1 MQKKKDERKP
11 CPLFLD
17 KGMQSMNDETK
28 KKINERYQQEL
39 QRGEFFWPDSIFK
52 DLIVS
57 LGIFIVLVLL
67 ATFIG
72 VPPEAKAD
80 PADTSY
86 LPRPEW
92 YFLFLFKFLT
102 LYGQIPVIG
111 RIEWLAAV
119 LIPGI
124 GIGILTLLP
133 FLDKSPYRHYSR
145 RIFALTFM
153 GTVVLDIILL
163 TLMASLP
170 VPESADELKIL
181 TSLEAIG
188 GLWIPMAVLA
198 LLVAMF
204 IFGRSFYRESTRRSL
219 PIWIT
224 VAGSLAMVAM
234 TVVVSARAAA
244 YPKPEEVEVAS
255 TLADQIFAGQDLYS
269 VQCVECHGDDGSVAV
284 IEGVEGL
291 EGEELTPINSR
302 DVLYTIT
309 DSAMYEVIAYGR
321 PNAGMTP
328 FGKTYG
334 GELSR
339 SEIDHIII
347 FMRYMWDDRF
357 EPPAEVL
364 KPLFP
369 PLADGEVPS
378 YEVHIAPIVKRY
390 CVSCHREGKENN
402 NYLMT
407 TYEEI
412 LTTGDN
418 AENNIIAGDEDSY
431 LLQVIQEHPI
441 MDPEKPD
448 EELIGVMPPSR
459 ALKPNVID
467 VFIRWVM
474 NGMPETAEAAA
485 ALSAP
490 SSGTSTSEPVTTPTP

>member
-1 MQKKKDERKP
+1 
-11 CPLFLD
+11 
-17 KGMQSMNDETK
+17 MNDETK
-28 KKINERYQQEL
+28 QKINERYQKEL
-39 QRGEFFWPDSIFK
+39 GRGEFFWPDSIFK

-72 VPPEAKAD
+72 VAPEAKAD

-124 GIGILTLLP
+124 GIALLTFLP
-133 FLDKSPYRHYSR
+133 LLDKSPYRHYSR
-145 RIFALTFM
+145 RIFALVFM
-153 GTVVLDIILL
+153 AVVVLDIILL
-163 TLMASLP
+163 TVMASLP
-170 VPESADELKIL
+170 AAPNAQELEISTRL
-181 TSLEAIG
+181 QATG
-188 GLWIPMAVLA
+188 GLWIPLAVLA
-198 LLVAMF
+198 LLAALF
-204 IFGRSFYRESTRRSL
+204 IFRRDVYRESTRRSL

-255 TLADQIFAGQDLYS
+255 TLVDQIFAGQDLYS

-291 EGEELTPINSR
+291 EGEEITPINSR

-334 GELSR
+334 GELSK
-339 SEIDHIII
+339 SEIDYIVI

-357 EPPAEVL
+357 ELPPEAL

-369 PLADGEVPS
+369 RLADGEVPS
-378 YEVHIAPIVKRY
+378 YDVHIAPIVKRY
-390 CVSCHREGKENN
+390 CISCHREGKENN

-407 TYEEI
+407 SYEEV

-418 AENNIIAGDEDSY
+418 VENNIIAGDENSY
-431 LLQVIQEHPI
+431 LLQVIQDTPI

-448 EELIGVMPPSR
+448 EEMIGVMPPSGH
-459 ALKPNVID
+459 LKPDAIEA
-467 VFIRWVM
+467 FIRWVM
-474 NGMPETAEAAA
+474 NGMPETAEDAAE
-485 ALSAP
+485 LSVVP
-490 SSGTSTSEPVTTPTP
+490 TPETTPAP

>member
-1 MQKKKDERKP
+1 
-11 CPLFLD
+11 
-17 KGMQSMNDETK
+17 MNHETK
-28 KKINERYQQEL
+28 EKINERYKQEL
-39 QRGEFFWPDSIFK
+39 NRGEFFWPDSIFK

-57 LGIFIVLVLL
+57 LGIFVILVLL

-72 VPPEAKAD
+72 VAPEAKAD

-92 YFLFLFKFLT
+92 YFLFLFKFLA
-102 LYGQIPVIG
+102 LYGQIPIIG
-111 RIEWLAAV
+111 KMEWLATV

-124 GIGILTLLP
+124 GIGLLTLLP
-133 FLDKSPYRHYSR
+133 LLDKSPYRHYSR
-145 RIFALTFM
+145 RIFALTTM
-153 GTVVLDIILL
+153 GTVILDIILL
-163 TLMASLP
+163 TVIASLP
-170 VPESADELKIL
+170 VAPNARELAASTTL
-181 TSLEAIG
+181 QAIG
-188 GLWIPMAVLA
+188 GLWIPAAVLS
-198 LLVAMF
+198 LLVAMYLF
-204 IFGRSFYRESTRRSL
+204 RRDMYRDSTRRSL

-234 TVVVSARAAA
+234 TVIISARAAV

-255 TLADQIFAGQDLYS
+255 TLVDQIFAGQDLYS
-269 VQCVECHGDDGSVAV
+269 IHCVECHGDDGSVAV

-291 EGEELTPINSR
+291 EGEEITPINSR

-309 DSAMYEVIAYGR
+309 DSAMVEVIAYGR

-339 SEIDHIII
+339 SEIDYIIT

-357 EPPAEVL
+357 EIPAEAL

-369 PLADGEVPS
+369 ALAEGEVPS
-378 YEVHIAPIVKRY
+378 YDVHIQPIVKRY

-402 NYLMT
+402 SYLMT

-418 AENNIIAGDEDSY
+418 VDQDLIAGDTNSY
-431 LLQVIQEHPI
+431 LLQVIQETPI
-441 MDPEKPD
+441 MNPDKLD

-459 ALKPNVID
+459 ALKPNVVD
-467 VFIRWVM
+467 VFIRWIM
-474 NGMPETAEAAA
+474 NGMPKTAEEAAKLFA
-485 ALSAP
+485 APTA
-490 SSGTSTSEPVTTPTP
+490 EPETTPTP

>member
-1 MQKKKDERKP
+1 MD
-11 CPLFLD
+11 
-17 KGMQSMNDETK
+17 NETK
-28 KKINERYQQEL
+28 EKINERYKQEL
-39 QRGEFFWPDSIFK
+39 NRGEFFWPDSIFK

-57 LGIFIVLVLL
+57 LGIFVILVLL

-72 VPPEAKAD
+72 VAPEAKAD

-92 YFLFLFKFLT
+92 YFLFLFKFLA

-111 RIEWLAAV
+111 KIEWLATV
-119 LIPGI
+119 LIPGV
-124 GIGILTLLP
+124 GIGLLTLLP
-133 FLDKSPYRHYSR
+133 LLDKSPYRHYSH
-145 RIFALTFM
+145 RIFALSVM
-153 GTVVLDIILL
+153 GIVILDIVLL
-163 TLMASLP
+163 TVIASLP
-170 VPESADELKIL
+170 VAPNTQELAASTTL
-181 TSLEAIG
+181 QAIG
-188 GLWIPMAVLA
+188 GLWIPVAVLA
-198 LLVAMF
+198 FLFGMH
-204 IFGRSFYRESTRRSL
+204 IFKRDIYRQSTRWSL
-219 PIWIT
+219 PVWIT
-224 VAGSLAMVAM
+224 AAGSFAMVAM
-234 TVVVSARAAA
+234 TVVVGARAAA

-255 TLADQIFAGQDLYS
+255 TLVDQIFAGQDLYS
-269 VQCVECHGDDGSVAV
+269 VHCVECHGDDGSVAV

-291 EGEELTPINSR
+291 EGEEITPINSR

-321 PNAGMTP
+321 PNAGMPP

-334 GELSR
+334 GELSK
-339 SEIDHIII
+339 SEIDYIVT

-357 EPPAEVL
+357 EIPAEAL

-369 PLADGEVPS
+369 ALAEGEVPS
-378 YEVHIAPIVKRY
+378 YEVHIQPIVKRY

-418 AENNIIAGDEDSY
+418 VEHNISAGDMNSY
-431 LLQVIQEHPI
+431 LLQVVQETPI

-459 ALKPNVID
+459 ALKPNVVD

-474 NGMPETAEAAA
+474 NGMPKTAEDAAK
-485 ALSAP
+485 LF
-490 SSGTSTSEPVTTPTP
+490 VTPTPTP